1 MSVIGIHDGYRGQS
15 PKAFIKLRDQA
26 PIITFNELKDFLKD
40 KVGKH
45 EMITDLDIRTDVPR
59 TPVGKISKK
68 ELQEEEAAK
77 RARISRTEHSRP
89 GK

>member
-1 MSVIGIHDGYRGQS
+1 MKMLDVKTLEPENPPVARS
-15 PKAFIKLRDQA
+15 PAKQRDTIDEKLEVWA
-26 PIITFNELKDFLKD
+26 
-40 KVGKH
+40 H
-45 EMITDLDIRTDVPR
+45 EIPDLDIRTDVPR